1 MPPGAGMFYFLG
13 VLLIELP
20 IAAVRTI
27 LRLLFFVL
35 RRVFAVFRLRQFW
48 RAVPLDRKCQFRATV
63 GAFVLVVLG
72 GGILCDAIPCTN
84 WPEVWAR
91 PLAGFAL
98 LSAGGP
104 VLRPLALR
112 SDGDFLVGRAR
123 SLVRRAALLRR
134 GVRNDRAGGSCCGGR
149 AARGVAAGRV
159 DRAAGQTRCAA
170 RSAQYGHPMAGFA
183 SVRDA
188 HAALTRQGA
197 TARPQFTD

>member
-84 WPEVWAR
+84 WPEVWAYGG
-91 PLAGFAL
+91 LAGFAL
-98 LSAGGP
+98 LSLLVGLFCARWRFDPMAIFWWGA
-104 VLRPLALR
+104 LAL
-112 SDGDFLVGRAR
+112 SCG
-123 SLVRRAALLRR
+123 ALLFYV
-134 GVRNDRAGGSCCGGR
+134 GV
-149 AARGVAAGRV
+149 
-159 DRAAGQTRCAA
+159 
-170 RSAQYGHPMAGFA
+170 
-183 SVRDA
+183 
-188 HAALTRQGA
+188 
-197 TARPQFTD
+197 